1 MLGPTC
7 DSDRVV
13 RTAPHSVTHVT
24 QVGDAALNDILAH
37 GVGGSKDLPIPTEL
51 AVAGA
56 VAALTISFTV
66 LAVAWRSP
74 RYDAATSGRP
84 APARLARVVDAP
96 AFLVATRTLGFAIF
110 AFAAMAAVL
119 GEDRLT
125 NPIFGIVYV
134 WWWVGLVPLSLLLG
148 PVYKALSPV
157 RTINAAFAK
166 ISGTDPDTGVF
177 TYPER
182 LGYWP
187 AAVGLFAFVW
197 LELVYPHSTELGPVR
212 LWCAAYIAAMLI
224 GGALFGSRFYERGDP
239 FEVYSTLVSKLSV
252 WGRREARSETGE
264 GGAHLLVVRSPLANL
279 DTVEVRP
286 GLVAVGAVLFGST
299 AFDSFKD
306 SSIWIRFIQNSDTI
320 SGSRDL
326 VDVANNLA
334 LLSFCV
340 GVGLIFAAGT
350 MLTSVGPGTRR
361 RDLPNQFG
369 HSIVPIIIGYIV
381 AHYLTYLVE
390 YGQQTL
396 IQVSDPFSDGSNW
409 FGTADWT
416 PSYWFTYHPTLLATI
431 KVLAVIVGHVVG
443 VIAAHERAVRLL
455 PKQHQL
461 TGQLP
466 LLVAMIAF
474 TVGGLLLL
482 FAA

>member
-1 MLGPTC
+1 M
-7 DSDRVV
+7 D
-13 RTAPHSVTHVT
+13 
-24 QVGDAALNDILAH
+24 DILAH
-37 GVGGSKDLPIPTEL
+37 GIGGSKDLPIPTEL

-84 APARLARVVDAP
+84 APGWLARVVDAP
-96 AFLVATRTLGFAIF
+96 AFLVVTRTIGFAIF
-110 AFAAMAAVL
+110 GFAAMAAIL
-119 GEDRLT
+119 GQDRLT
-125 NPIFGIVYV
+125 NPIFGIFYV

-157 RTINAAFAK
+157 RTINAAFAR

-187 AAVGLFAFVW
+187 AAIGLFAFVW
-197 LELVYPHSTELGPVR
+197 LELVYPYSTELGPVR
-212 LWCAAYIAAMLI
+212 LWCAAYVAAMLI
-224 GGALFGSRFYERGDP
+224 GGALFGSRFYERADP
-239 FEVYSTLVSKLSV
+239 FEVYSTLVGRLSV
-252 WGRREARSETGE
+252 WGRRDDGTPGSGPATDPGT
-264 GGAHLLVVRSPLANL
+264 LVVRSPLANL

-306 SSIWIRFIQNSDTI
+306 SSVWIRFIQNSETI
-320 SGSRDL
+320 SSSRDL
-326 VDVANNLA
+326 VDLANNLA

-340 GVGLIFAAGT
+340 GVGVVFALGT
-350 MLTSVGPGTRR
+350 VLTAVGPGMRR
-361 RDLPNQFG
+361 RELPNQFG
-369 HSIVPIIIGYIV
+369 HSIVPIIVGYIV

-396 IQVSDPFSDGSNW
+396 VQVSDPFSNGSDW
-409 FGTADWT
+409 FGTADWQV
-416 PSYWFTYHPTLLATI
+416 SYWFTYHPTLLASI
-431 KVLAVIVGHVVG
+431 KVLAVILGHVVG

-455 PKQHQL
+455 PAKHQL

>member
-1 MLGPTC
+1 M
-7 DSDRVV
+7 
-13 RTAPHSVTHVT
+13 
-24 QVGDAALNDILAH
+24 NDILAH
-37 GVGGSKDLPIPTEL
+37 GIGGSKDLPIPTEL

-84 APARLARVVDAP
+84 APAWLSRAVDAP
-96 AFLVATRTLGFAIF
+96 AFLVVTRTVGFAIF
-110 AFAAMAAVL
+110 AFAAMAAIL
-119 GEDRLT
+119 GQDRLT
-125 NPIFGIVYV
+125 NPIFGIFYV

-157 RTINAAFAK
+157 RTINAGFAR
-166 ISGTDPDTGVF
+166 ISGTDPDKGVF
-177 TYPER
+177 AYPER

-187 AAVGLFAFVW
+187 AAFGLFAFVW

-212 LWCAAYIAAMLI
+212 LWCAAYVAAMLL

-239 FEVYSTLVSKLSV
+239 FEVYSTLVGKLSV
-252 WGRREARSETGE
+252 WGRREPEVGSEVGP
-264 GGAHLLVVRSPLANL
+264 GDQQGRLVVRSPLANL
-279 DTVEVRP
+279 DTVEARP
-286 GLVAVGAVLFGST
+286 GLVAVAAVLFGST
-299 AFDSFKD
+299 AYDSFQD
-306 SSIWIRFIQNSDTI
+306 SSIWIRFIQGDETI

-340 GVGLIFAAGT
+340 GVGLVFAAGT
-350 MLTSVGPGTRR
+350 MLSTVGPGTRR
-361 RDLPNQFG
+361 RDLPDRFG
-369 HSIVPIIIGYIV
+369 HSIVPIIVGYIV

-396 IQVSDPFSDGSNW
+396 VQVSDPLSNGSDW
-409 FGTADWT
+409 FGTADLE
-416 PSYWFTYHPTLLATI
+416 PSYWFTYHPTLLASL
-431 KVLAVIVGHVVG
+431 KVLAVIVGHIVG
-443 VIAAHERAVRLL
+443 VVAAHERAVRLL
-455 PKQHQL
+455 PRQHQL

-482 FAA
+482 FSA

>member
-1 MLGPTC
+1 
-7 DSDRVV
+7 
-13 RTAPHSVTHVT
+13 
-24 QVGDAALNDILAH
+24 
-37 GVGGSKDLPIPTEL
+37 
-51 AVAGA
+51 
-56 VAALTISFTV
+56 
-66 LAVAWRSP
+66 
-74 RYDAATSGRP
+74 
-84 APARLARVVDAP
+84 VDAP
-96 AFLVATRTLGFAIF
+96 AFLVVTRTIGFAIF
-110 AFAAMAAVL
+110 GFAVMAAVL

-148 PVYKALSPV
+148 PAYKALSPV

-166 ISGTDPDTGVF
+166 VSGTDPDTGVF

-197 LELVYPHSTELGPVR
+197 LELVYPHSTELGPLR
-212 LWCAAYIAAMLI
+212 LWCAAYVAVMLI
-224 GGALFGSRFYERGDP
+224 GGALFGNRFYERGDP
-239 FEVYSTLVSKLSV
+239 FEVYSSLVAKLSV
-252 WGRREARSETGE
+252 WGRRHPE
-264 GGAHLLVVRSPLANL
+264 GRPGAGPGLLVVRSPLANL

-306 SSIWIRFIQNSDTI
+306 FSIWIRFIQNSDTI
-320 SGSRDL
+320 SGSRAL
-326 VDVANNLA
+326 VDLANNLA

-340 GVGLIFAAGT
+340 GVGLIFAIGT
-350 MLTSVGPGTRR
+350 MLTSVGPETRR

-396 IQVSDPFSDGSNW
+396 IQASDPFSNGSNW

-416 PSYWFTYHPTLLATI
+416 PNYWFTYHPTLLATI

-443 VIAAHERAVRLL
+443 VVAAHERAVRLL

-482 FAA
+482 FSA

>member
-1 MLGPTC
+1 M
-7 DSDRVV
+7 
-13 RTAPHSVTHVT
+13 
-24 QVGDAALNDILAH
+24 NDILAH